1 VGRNLLASTRIFFGV
16 PVVAAV
22 VTMISVLVGE
32 GAFVPLNF
40 FTFFTVLSNLLAMVV
55 LLEGGRRML
64 SGRPPV
70 PDMVRGAAV
79 VYMTVTFIVFAL
91 LLRGLQEELQ
101 THVEWVDTVFHRL
114 TPVVLMIGWVVDPP
128 RERITFRRS
137 LRWLVFPIV
146 WVVFTMIRGAI
157 DGRYPYP
164 FLDPE
169 NGGYGTVAVYMVAI
183 TVLFVLVCWAVS
195 ASGNALRTRRTDG

>member
-1 VGRNLLASTRIFFGV
+1 MGRNLLASTRIFFGV

>member
-1 VGRNLLASTRIFFGV
+1 MGRNLLASTRIFFGV
-16 PVVAAV
+16 LVVAAV

>member
-1 VGRNLLASTRIFFGV
+1 ASTRIFFGV

-101 THVEWVDTVFHRL
+101 THVEW
-114 TPVVLMIGWVVDPP
+114 
-128 RERITFRRS
+128 
-137 LRWLVFPIV
+137 
-146 WVVFTMIRGAI
+146 
-157 DGRYPYP
+157 
-164 FLDPE
+164 
-169 NGGYGTVAVYMVAI
+169 
-183 TVLFVLVCWAVS
+183 
-195 ASGNALRTRRTDG
+195 

>member
-1 VGRNLLASTRIFFGV
+1 
-16 PVVAAV
+16 

-157 DGRYPYP
+157 DG
-164 FLDPE
+164 
-169 NGGYGTVAVYMVAI
+169 
-183 TVLFVLVCWAVS
+183 
-195 ASGNALRTRRTDG
+195 